1 MPTKVVKDDIIR
13 VRITKENKKK
23 LKKIAQEKNTTISEI
38 ISVATEKE
46 IKIYDENQKNYEK
59 ISERAVATEE
69 KIQKIKVELEK
80 RKLKNKKSFFKN
92 ILKK

>member
-1 MPTKVVKDDIIR
+1 MSTKIVKDDIIR
-13 VRITKENKKK
+13 VRVTKKNKQK
-23 LKKIAQEKNTTISEI
+23 LKEIAQEKNTTISEI
-38 ISVATEKE
+38 INVATEKE

-80 RKLKNKKSFFKN
+80 RKIKNKKSFFKN
-92 ILKK
+92 IFKK